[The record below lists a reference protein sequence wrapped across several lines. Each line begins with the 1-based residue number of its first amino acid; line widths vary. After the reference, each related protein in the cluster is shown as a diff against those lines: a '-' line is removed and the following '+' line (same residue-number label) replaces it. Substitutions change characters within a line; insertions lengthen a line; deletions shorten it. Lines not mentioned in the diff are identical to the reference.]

1 MSVIEL
7 VRAAGPLIVVLF
19 ALSLYVVYITI
30 VRAQALARIDQ
41 DLSGAIERVRSITL
55 ERGTGAALR
64 ELDGGQVKYESP
76 ALKVMRAGLR
86 SSGRGPNGAKAAMT
100 ATMLAEDPKI
110 YGGLTALST
119 AAQIAPLFGLLGT
132 VFGMVRSF
140 IVFSQVSAPT
150 PAQLALGISEALVN
164 TAGGLI
170 VAIMAYVA
178 RNYLRSRADRIALQA
193 ERVCEELPGWLPN
206 TEMTNLGQ
214 PKSAELTLNF
224 DAFDSVKG

>member
-1 MSVIEL
+1 MSVLEL

-19 ALSLYVVYITI
+19 ALSLYVVYLTI
-30 VRAQALARIDQ
+30 VRAQALSRLDR
-41 DLSGAIERVRSITL
+41 DVSGVIERVRSITL
-55 ERGTGAALR
+55 ERGAGAALR
-64 ELDGGQVKYESP
+64 ELDSGKIDDHNP
-76 ALKVMRAGLR
+76 ALKVLRAGLQN
-86 SSGRGPNGAKAAMT
+86 SARGSAGAKSAMT
-100 ATMLAEDPKI
+100 AEMLAEDPKI

-206 TEMTNLGQ
+206 TEVTNLGQ